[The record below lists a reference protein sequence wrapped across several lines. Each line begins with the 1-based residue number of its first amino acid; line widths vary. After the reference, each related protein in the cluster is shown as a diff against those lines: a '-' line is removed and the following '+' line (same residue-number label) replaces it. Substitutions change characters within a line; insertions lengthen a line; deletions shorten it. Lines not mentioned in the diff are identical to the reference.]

1 MFLGIAN
8 RRKAGGF
15 SIVELMVGMVLGLIG
30 ILVVMQVYLF
40 SEGRKRTTTSGGDA
54 QSNGA
59 IALYTLQ
66 KDTALAGYG
75 MANLD
80 ILNCNVKAYNAN
92 RKPADF
98 TFTAMAPVTINP
110 ADIPA
115 GDANTDVV
123 RVAYGTSDGLAEGV
137 SFRQPSA
144 ASANYQVDNRS
155 GFTVGNMV
163 IAVEAG
169 KDCTLTQITEL
180 PASGSC
186 GQGGGGQTDVVVHN
200 SGKLNDP
207 GQNCNQVESIW
218 NKPSGLGV
226 SYTSGK
232 LYDMGRLPVAHIYA
246 VRNGNLTMCD
256 YMVADCTDPAKAVDP
271 DPTVWVPIVN
281 NIVGLQAQYG
291 RNTDTPW
298 TDMEVEVYDKT
309 TPTTAC
315 GYARIPVVRLA
326 VVARSPQYE
335 KDAVTTAAPSWLGGS
350 IDLSKKPD
358 GTANPDWQHYRYKL
372 FETVIPLRNIVWMG
386 VQSSC

>member
-1 MFLGIAN
+1 MFLEMAN

-75 MANLD
+75 MASLD
-80 ILNCNVKAYNAN
+80 ILNCNVRAYNEN
-92 RKPADF
+92 RNPTDF
-98 TFTAMAPVTINP
+98 TFSAMAPVTINP
-110 ADIPA
+110 TGIPA

-137 SFRQPSA
+137 SFRQQSG

-163 IAVEAG
+163 ITVQSG
-169 KDCTLTQITEL
+169 LDCTLAQITDL

-186 GQGGGGQTDVVVHN
+186 GQGGGGQTDVVIHN
-200 SGKLNDP
+200 SGQFKDP
-207 GQNCNQVESIW
+207 GQNCNQVPSHW

-226 SYTSGK
+226 TYTSGK
-232 LYDMGRLPVAHIYA
+232 LYDMGRLPAAHIYA

-256 YMVADCTDPAKAVDP
+256 YMAADCTDAAKVNDA
-271 DPTVWVPIVN
+271 TVWVPIVN
-281 NIVGLQAQYG
+281 NIVSLQAQYG
-291 RNTDTPW
+291 RDTSAPM
-298 TDMEVEVYDKT
+298 DMVVDTYDQT

-315 GYARIPVVRLA
+315 GYARVPAVRLA

-335 KDAVTTAAPSWLGGS
+335 KDAVTPAAPAWLGGS
-350 IDLSKKPD
+350 VDLSKKPD

-386 VQSSC
+386 VQTSC